1 MDGSQPFVYNA
12 TSEIMVSFDN
22 PQSMQD
28 KGAFI
33 KSMGLRGFAAWEAAG
48 DYNDLLLDAVRAGA
62 GFEGSDA
69 GCSSYIDIN
78 L

>member
-1 MDGSQPFVYNA
+1 MISY
-12 TSEIMVSFDN
+12 DN

-33 KSMGLRGFAAWEAAG
+33 KSTGLRGFAAWETAG

-62 GFEGSDA
+62 GFEGPED
-69 GCSSYIDIN
+69 GSSSHSYVDISIH